1 MVLKIFDPHSGPD
14 ILNDIDI
21 LLVVLGA
28 GCVFLA
34 TIPRKENV
42 KPMVK
47 QIELSF
53 KLYLA
58 AAASACQSWPS
69 FKPFQTSSLI
79 LSCKAIVYLVM
90 KDSLSLTTL
99 VPCEQLCPK
108 VAM

>member
-42 KPMVK
+42 KP
-47 QIELSF
+47 IELSF